1 MGIIRPATPGFLVTL
16 IATVLLAV
24 VSFSVPYFHSIF
36 FLKASL
42 AVEGVSVSLVG
53 SRLHVSVMLI
63 IHFMMQGSVTF
74 GTLGYCLTLPNG
86 TTCSKPSV
94 GYEFGVF
101 NDHW

>member
-42 AVEGVSVSLVG
+42 AVEGVSVSLG
-53 SRLHVSVMLI
+53 
-63 IHFMMQGSVTF
+63 G
-74 GTLGYCLTLPNG
+74 P
-86 TTCSKPSV
+86 
-94 GYEFGVF
+94 
-101 NDHW
+101 